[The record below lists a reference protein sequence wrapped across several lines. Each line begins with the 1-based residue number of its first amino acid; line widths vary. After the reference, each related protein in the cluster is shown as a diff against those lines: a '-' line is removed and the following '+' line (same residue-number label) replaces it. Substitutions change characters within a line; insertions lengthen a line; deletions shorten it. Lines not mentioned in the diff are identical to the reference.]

1 MSVVKVEWLVTGR
14 NGKHC
19 FYFIYSKHCTD
30 VLHAVFFFVMPS
42 LPLCDCVVAQA
53 CTHAISNRAIVFPVG
68 FNSICET
75 NNVSI
80 TEIPHSLQ
88 VA

>member
-1 MSVVKVEWLVTGR
+1 M
-14 NGKHC
+14 
-19 FYFIYSKHCTD
+19 Y
-30 VLHAVFFFVMPS
+30 AVFSSVMPS
-42 LPLCDCVVAQA
+42 LLLFDYEVAQA
-53 CTHAISNRAIVFPVG
+53 CAHAISNRAIVFPVG